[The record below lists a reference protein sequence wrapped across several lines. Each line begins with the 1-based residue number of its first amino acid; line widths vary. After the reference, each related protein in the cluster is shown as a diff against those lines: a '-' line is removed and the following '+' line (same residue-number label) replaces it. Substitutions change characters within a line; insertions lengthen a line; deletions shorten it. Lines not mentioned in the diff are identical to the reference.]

1 MDQASVQLLKE
12 YALSFVGIPYRW
24 GGSHPSEGYD
34 CSGFIQEL
42 LASAGIDPPGDQ
54 TAQGLFNH
62 FEKNATWNARS
73 LGSLAFFGAS
83 VSSISHVAM
92 LLDPYRMIEAGGGGS
107 KTLTPADAVQDN
119 AFVRIRLVDSR
130 KDLVA
135 VLKPSYNRIGV
146 I

>member
-1 MDQASVQLLKE
+1 MQLLKE
-12 YALSFVGIPYRW
+12 YALSFVGIPYKW
-24 GGSHPSEGYD
+24 GGSHPVEGYD
-34 CSGFIQEL
+34 CSGLVQEL

-54 TAQGLFNH
+54 TAQALFNH

-107 KTLTPADAVQDN
+107 KTLTPADAVRDN
-119 AFVRIRLVDSR
+119 AFVRVRLVSSR
-130 KDLVA
+130 RDLVA
-135 VLKPSYNRIGV
+135 VLKPNYSGIGV
-146 I
+146 V